1 MTSTPYGLNPAHD
14 LDTLGAKSTPSG
26 STRAG
31 QAGEGPTLDER
42 RSMRPPWRAWL
53 ASRRG
58 RVLSAGLVAYLV
70 LVHLGLG
77 FALTQ
82 TDMVNRALLKLGL
95 VPKAEFT
102 PEFMADMGRL
112 IAADRAAPEGAIVFL
127 GDSHLRRLNLADLPY
142 PNVNLSASG
151 ETSARLLARLA
162 HYRSLRDARAIVL
175 GVGINDLMYRDPKDF
190 ALNMEQAIHLLPEN
204 VPLVVKGVMLV
215 DERAQRLLHNEDV
228 VALNRTLEALCA
240 AREHCLFVDVTP
252 MLDDGSGN
260 LATGRHVGDGIH
272 LKDDAEALLREWMAA
287 GIDEVLEPETKLHP

>member
-1 MTSTPYGLNPAHD
+1 MTSTRFGLNHAHD
-14 LDTLGAKSTPSG
+14 LDTLGARSIPSG
-26 STRAG
+26 STHSG
-31 QAGEGPTLDER
+31 QARGEATLDAR
-42 RSMRPPWRAWL
+42 YATRPSWRAWF

-58 RVLSAGLVAYLV
+58 RILGTGLVVYLV

-102 PEFMADMGRL
+102 PEFMTDMGRL
-112 IAADRAAPEGAIVFL
+112 IAADRAAPKGAIVFL

-142 PNVNLSASG
+142 PSVNLSASG

-175 GVGINDLMYRDPKDF
+175 GVGINDLMYRDPKEF
-190 ALNMEQAIHLLPEN
+190 ALNMEQAIHLLPAN

-260 LATGRHVGDGIH
+260 LASGRHVGDGIH
-272 LKDDAEALLREWMAA
+272 LKDDGEALLREWMAA
-287 GIDEVLEPETKLHP
+287 GIDEILEPETELHP